1 MNARFT
7 FIFLLVL
14 GFGSAQAQDNVVTIN
29 DLSLVGATT
38 YNWTSDNVYMLDGLV
53 YLEEEGVLN
62 IEPGTVIR
70 GMETPTTGDR
80 TSALIITRGA
90 SIKAAGTQE
99 APIIFT
105 AEDDDLEVADDLSYL
120 DDKGL
125 WGGLIILGNAEIA
138 TTGGQVGIEGIDA
151 DEPRAQYGGGDNPV
165 NDESSGTLT
174 YVSIRH
180 GGSIL
185 SNNNEINGL
194 TLGGVGSGTTI
205 DYIEVFANQDDGI
218 EFFGGTVSIKHA
230 AVAFCGDDS
239 FDYDFGWRGTGQYWF
254 SLQANGDDTGRAG
267 EHDGASP
274 DGFAPFSKPNI
285 ANATYVGIGE
295 EGTSTGTGDA
305 IANIPFAVIF
315 RDNAGGTYQNSIF
328 YDFNGAAIGI
338 EDLPDTDVDSYG
350 RLLAGDLVLKNN
362 YFYGFGRGEG
372 DAQGTAEAIFLAVG
386 SDEMINTTS
395 SAQVVTNF
403 AENGNVIADPEFNS
417 DDRSE
422 DGEMFDLRPNLFG
435 AAATGAPAPD
445 TTVLDSVGYYGA
457 FAPGNGSDN
466 MAWLAGWTALD
477 QANAYG
483 EVTGV
488 GSVSAATFSLSAPV
502 PNPANASVRME
513 FEMNRAQDAT
523 MTIIDLLGRPIFR
536 RTAFYTAGEQSE
548 TFNVSHLAN
557 GTYFVIMDVAGSRL
571 VQKLSVKR

>member
-1 MNARFT
+1 MNSRFT
-7 FIFLLVL
+7 LFILLL
-14 GFGSAQAQDNVVTIN
+14 FGAGLARAQDNIVTIN
-29 DLSLVGATT
+29 DGSLLANTT
-38 YNWTSDNVYMLDGLV
+38 YEWSNDNVYMLDGLV
-53 YLEEEGVLN
+53 YLEEGGVLN
-62 IEPGTVIR
+62 IEAGTVIR
-70 GMETPTTGDR
+70 GMETPSTGDR

-90 SIKAAGTQE
+90 QINATGTQE

-105 AEDDDLEVADDLSYL
+105 AEADDLEDADDLSYI
-120 DDKGL
+120 DDKGQ

-138 TTGGQVGIEGIDA
+138 TTGREVGIEGIDA
-151 DEPRAQYGGGDNPV
+151 DEVRAQYGGGDNPV

-174 YVSIRH
+174 YVSIRY
-180 GGSIL
+180 GGSVL

-267 EHDGASP
+267 EHDGADP
-274 DGFAPFSKPNI
+274 DGFAPFSKPILSNV
-285 ANATYVGIGE
+285 TYVGIGE
-295 EGTSTGTGDA
+295 EGTSTGSGDA
-305 IANIPFAVIF
+305 IDANPFAVLF

-328 YDFNGAAIGI
+328 YDFNGAAIGV
-338 EDLPDTDVDSYG
+338 EDLPNTDVDSYG
-350 RLLAGDLVLKNN
+350 RFLAGDLVIKDN
-362 YFYGFGRGEG
+362 YFYGFGRGDG
-372 DAQGTAEAIFLAVG
+372 NAEDIFLVV
-386 SDEMINTTS
+386 SSSTDDVNEES
-395 SAQVVTNF
+395 SAAMVAAL
-403 AENGNVIADPEFNS
+403 AEDGNVVGDPELNGE
-417 DDRSE
+417 DRDN

-435 AAATGAPAPD
+435 VAASGAPAPD

-457 FAPGNGSDN
+457 FAPGNGSED

-483 EVTGV
+483 EVTGF
-488 GSVSAATFSLSAPV
+488 GSVAAATFNLSAPV
-502 PNPANASVRME
+502 PNPANSSVRMD
-513 FEMNRAQDAT
+513 FEMTESQNAT
-523 MTIIDLLGRPIFR
+523 LTVIDLLGRPIFR

-548 TFNVSHLAN
+548 TFNVSQLSN

-571 VQKLSVKR
+571 VQKLNVRR